1 MAQCC
6 AVINRIDW
14 GHNAINAVFE
24 CCLFRQRVPF
34 LMLETN
40 PQQQSLKDLRARVE
54 VLRGY
59 L

>member
-1 MAQCC
+1 M
-6 AVINRIDW
+6 INRIDR

-24 CCLFRQRVPF
+24 GCLFRQRAPF